1 MQKQIHIHLNQGKQH
16 TLSDLTCHICCKE
29 DKVPTPGP
37 GWGKGGSKSIQY
49 FACKEFADL
58 KPFDRF

>member
-16 TLSDLTCHICCKE
+16 TLSDLSCHICCKE

-37 GWGKGGSKSIQY
+37 GWGKGGVKINSIFCLQGI
-49 FACKEFADL
+49 CRL
-58 KPFDRF
+58 KTI

>member
-16 TLSDLTCHICCKE
+16 TLSDLTCQICCKE

-37 GWGKGGSKSIQY
+37 GWGKGGQNQFNILPARNLQT
-49 FACKEFADL
+49 
-58 KPFDRF
+58 

>member
-37 GWGKGGSKSIQY
+37 GWGMGGGQNQFNILPARNLQT
-49 FACKEFADL
+49 
-58 KPFDRF
+58 